1 MFLPCCMLYF
11 ILLCTTG
18 GGGGCN
24 ALLIRHPSFIH
35 KQYSKLSSYHNSR
48 SMLYYNSPAMLNSL
62 SSLYSTSPTSNIK
75 INAESQAPSQQT
87 AVPNEL
93 YQSKNKHNPTH
104 QVNENIFQCLEAP
117 PNMFV
122 NLYYD
127 AMSNNSLYTI
137 RHQWRL
143 DTSPSYTYP
152 INGTNNNKNI
162 TNSNDLFLLNW
173 LSKAK
178 KWNLLTGRL
187 AEYNQNSI
195 EITNNGHL
203 NDPTKTINQQNNQ
216 NNTQVLLKILHNICN
231 NRQARVICIGDV
243 HGCITEVCNL
253 LRKVEYNPGDQ
264 VVFLGKSISSLWVLN
279 YTVLQFT
286 IWDYMRYIIG
296 YALHS
301 TILCCIYTILP
312 VVYIIS

>member
-18 GGGGCN
+18 GGGCN
-24 ALLIRHPSFIH
+24 ALVIRHPSFIL

-48 SMLYYNSPAMLNSL
+48 SMLYYNSHAMINSL
-62 SSLYSTSPTSNIK
+62 SSLYCTSPRSNIK
-75 INAESQAPSQQT
+75 INAENQQP
-87 AVPNEL
+87 AVPNVL
-93 YQSKNKHNPTH
+93 YKSKNKYNPTLE
-104 QVNENIFQCLEAP
+104 VNENTFQCLETP
-117 PNMFV
+117 PSMFV

-152 INGTNNNKNI
+152 INETKNNKNI
-162 TNSNDLFLLNW
+162 TKSNDLFLLNW

-187 AEYNQNSI
+187 AECNQNSI

-203 NDPTKTINQQNNQ
+203 NDPTILINQQNNQ
-216 NNTQVLLKILHNICN
+216 NNTQILLEILHNICN
-231 NRQARVICIGDV
+231 NHQARVICIGDV

-264 VVFLGKSISSLWVLN
+264 VVFLGKSIS
-279 YTVLQFT
+279 
-286 IWDYMRYIIG
+286 
-296 YALHS
+296 
-301 TILCCIYTILP
+301 
-312 VVYIIS
+312 